1 MIIVH
6 IILLVVGAAVVLAGA
21 NFMTIGS
28 VAVAKKFGVT
38 DFAIG
43 MTLVAF
49 GSSAPDLA
57 VGVLSALKG
66 HTQFAIGNVVGGDT
80 FDGWLVLGVVALIAP
95 VAVSRMVRRI
105 QLPMLL
111 FAYAVVMICA
121 NDRFFGSGT
130 VNVFSRSDGAL
141 MVICF
146 ILIMWICL
154 RKDPRDAGSAYG
166 PKKPIAP
173 LYDKWNKHKILVV
186 TLQIVGGLAALVIGG
201 DLFVDGASGV
211 AKDFHLSQTV
221 MGLTVVALGTSLP
234 DLATSA
240 VAARRKHPGI
250 AVGNIVGSLLMDELL
265 VLGCSALAAPL
276 PMGGMTN
283 FNLLAMMGA
292 GIAFL
297 IFSSASKTHTVNRW
311 EGGFMVAVYAA
322 YIVYVIVG

>member
-1 MIIVH
+1 MIVH
-6 IILLVVGAAVVLAGA
+6 LLILLVGGVMILAGA
-21 NFMTIGS
+21 NFMTLGAT
-28 VAVAKKFGVT
+28 AVARRFGVS
-38 DFAIG
+38 DFVIG
-43 MTLVAF
+43 LTLVAF

-95 VAVSRMVRRI
+95 VEVSHMVRRI

-111 FAYAVVMICA
+111 FAYAVIMVCA
-121 NDRFFGSGT
+121 NDRFFGSGS

-141 MVICF
+141 MVLFF

-154 RKDPRDAGSAYG
+154 RKDPRGAGPTTG
-166 PKKPIAP
+166 PKHPVAP
-173 LYDKWNKHKILVV
+173 KNDKWSKRKVIIVSAQIL
-186 TLQIVGGLAALVIGG
+186 GGLAALAVGG

-211 AKDFHLSQTV
+211 SKDFHLSQTV

-240 VAARRKHPGI
+240 VAARKKHPGI

-297 IFSSASKTHTVNRW
+297 IFACVSKTHRVNRW
-311 EGGFMVAVYAA
+311 EGGFMVTAYLA
-322 YIVYVIVG
+322 YIVYVIMG